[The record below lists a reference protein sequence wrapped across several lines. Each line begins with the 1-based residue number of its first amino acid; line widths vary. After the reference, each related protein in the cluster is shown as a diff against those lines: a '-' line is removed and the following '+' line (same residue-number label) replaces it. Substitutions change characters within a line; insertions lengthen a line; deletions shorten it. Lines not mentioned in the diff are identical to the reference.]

1 MKNFI
6 ENSDKFI
13 IGKLNKE
20 EAKLYD
26 DLEEKNIFVQMIY
39 LFMGKHKWIMI
50 IMMVFSLVVFGFLV
64 FSVRNF
70 IDATEIVSLIKWAGA
85 SFLCVL
91 FLIMMKIY
99 SWMQMHN
106 NNLIREMK
114 RLELL
119 ISFHQKS

>member
-64 FSVRNF
+64 YSIKNF
-70 IDATEIVSLIKWAGA
+70 IDATELVSLIKWGSA
-85 SFLCVL
+85 SFLCVT

-106 NNLIREMK
+106 NNILREMK
-114 RLELL
+114 RFQLL
-119 ISFHQKS
+119 LTFKTKS

>member
-26 DLEEKNIFVQMIY
+26 DLEEKNIFVQMIN

>member
-26 DLEEKNIFVQMIY
+26 DLEEKNIFVQMIN

-119 ISFHQKS
+119 MSFHQKS